1 MAWYL
6 DAVDRRT
13 LEATKPL
20 SRQRRK
26 EISSEKQYAF
36 IGEEDETKVY
46 RKHAGSTTVR
56 VMQATSVNVNDP
68 KTGKTTRSKITS
80 VLENDADPN
89 FVRRNIIT
97 KEPLLRQRPVRY
109 ESPPDLVWMALSQAY
124 FWKTEA
130 HEFQVAPFTRGVV
143 VVAAQG

>member
-1 MAWYL
+1 MAQWHGIS
-6 DAVDRRT
+6 RRKST
-13 LEATKPL
+13 GGRLKRPN
-20 SRQRRK
+20 RYRGKRRK
-26 EISSEKQYAF
+26 EISSEKQYAI

-97 KEPLLRQRPVRY
+97 KGAIAQ
-109 ESPPDLVWMALSQAY
+109 
-124 FWKTEA
+124 TEA
-130 HEFQVAPFTRGVV
+130 GKVRITSRPGMDGVV
-143 VVAAQG
+143 SGVLLED

>member
-1 MAWYL
+1 M
-6 DAVDRRT
+6 
-13 LEATKPL
+13 
-20 SRQRRK
+20 
-26 EISSEKQYAF
+26 
-36 IGEEDETKVY
+36 Y

-97 KEPLLRQRPVRY
+97 KGAIAQTEVGKVRITSRPGM
-109 ESPPDLVWMALSQAY
+109 D
-124 FWKTEA
+124 
-130 HEFQVAPFTRGVV
+130 GVV
-143 VVAAQG
+143 SGVLLED